1 MWIMEFYCAKDIPL
15 LYTVSHRCLINSKA
29 AHSHIPAHT
38 HWTTI
43 HLDLCTRGPGSDWFH
58 WAQDDW
64 DSIETWTCFSKPKLY
79 IWKFSV
85 QVLLKPSLK
94 DFDLNL
100 ASMCNEHS
108 CTVVNILWH
117 FPSLRLKWKVTFSS
131 PVATEFSKFT
141 DILSATL

>member
-1 MWIMEFYCAKDIPL
+1 MQAQ
-15 LYTVSHRCLINSKA
+15 VSHDPTNVGNFLS
-29 AHSHIPAHT
+29 
-38 HWTTI
+38 
-43 HLDLCTRGPGSDWFH
+43 GSS
-58 WAQDDW
+58 A
-64 DSIETWTCFSKPKLY
+64 SLKPSLY

-100 ASMCNEHS
+100 ASMCNEHG

-117 FPSLRLKWKVTFSS
+117 FPSLRLKLKVTFSS
-131 PVATEFSKFT
+131 PVATEFSKFA